1 MDKNDSVWK
10 TLDSEPLQLL
20 RQIQEHESA
29 KAALAS
35 SLTSPKVGGW
45 GFVPATPTLVPGP
58 DASPFMTWGE
68 LDGTPLLLDP
78 SATPSRTGT
87 TTFKLPEI
95 TSREKVAQK
104 LTEEA
109 SRTYRHKSKIAKLSH
124 TAARLHSP
132 SGPASPFGRERML
145 SPAAHSLLKAKNRSG
160 LSGDSQLRA
169 SYSSP
174 QIKKAGQAH
183 TPTPKKMITT
193 PSQLARTPQLAALNA
208 TTKLSSS
215 AGPIQTT
222 SSLTD
227 NLLYM

>member
-1 MDKNDSVWK
+1 MLGFISLLFFLVDKIDSVWK

-145 SPAAHSLLKAKNRSG
+145 SPAAHSLLKAKIG
-160 LSGDSQLRA
+160 LDCLVIHSC
-169 SYSSP
+169 
-174 QIKKAGQAH
+174 GQA
-183 TPTPKKMITT
+183 TPAPR
-193 PSQLARTPQLAALNA
+193 SRRRVRRTLQHPRR
-208 TTKLSSS
+208 
-215 AGPIQTT
+215 
-222 SSLTD
+222 
-227 NLLYM
+227 